1 MQHAEAHER
10 LSDLALDPGRLA
22 RLEGDPS
29 PDAVALRE
37 HLSGCG
43 RCAVDLAGWRRTW
56 AEVGPAVRGSDPID
70 EIRAPASLRARTLD
84 AVHAAA
90 RADAVQGNSSRPLPA
105 ATRGTR
111 STAVRL
117 GRRLRPGAGVAW
129 LVAAAAIVV
138 ALVGG
143 SVGLSGSGEV
153 TRLRAETARLE
164 AVAATFDR
172 VLAAQQHWTLT
183 LRTADG
189 TPAGTMAWSAAEIVV
204 VTTGLPAPGDGQAY
218 RCWVEVNGTRTPM
231 GAMSYAGSTGYWV
244 GSMYQWS
251 EAIGPGARY
260 GVSLVS
266 ESGPATPVLI
276 GTL

>member
-10 LSDLALDPGRLA
+10 LSDLALDPRRLA

-29 PDAVALRE
+29 PDAVALRA
-37 HLSGCG
+37 HLSGCE

-70 EIRAPASLRARTLD
+70 EIRAPASLRARTLG

-90 RADAVQGNSSRPLPA
+90 RADAVQGGGGPEPMAARITRPP
-105 ATRGTR
+105 
-111 STAVRL
+111 AVRF

-138 ALVGG
+138 AVVGG
-143 SVGLSGSGEV
+143 SVGLTGNGEV

-172 VLAAQQHWTLT
+172 VLAAPQHWSLT

-189 TPAGTMAWSAAEIVV
+189 APAGTMAWSAAEIVV

-218 RCWVEVNGTRTPM
+218 RCWVEINGTRTPM

-251 EAIGPGARY
+251 ETIGTGARY

-266 ESGPATPVLI
+266 EGGPATPVLV